1 MEVVV
6 VPGVVQ
12 PPAAAGRHF
21 VPSLEAV
28 TVESLRNI
36 LRR

>member
-1 MEVVV
+1 MDVVV

-36 LRR
+36 LRG